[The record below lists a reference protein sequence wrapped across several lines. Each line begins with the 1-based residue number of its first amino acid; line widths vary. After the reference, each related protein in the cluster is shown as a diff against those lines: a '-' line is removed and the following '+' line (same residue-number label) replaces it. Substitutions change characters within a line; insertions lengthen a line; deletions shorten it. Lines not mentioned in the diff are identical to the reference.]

1 MYIFVLLISY
11 NILHFFAVRKTTEAS
26 IPIIHSDRDISS
38 MLNLSQNIPDTSLYE
53 MFVSFSNLHILRAIE
68 PALKV
73 RYKNV
78 DCFDTTDDISN
89 FCTRSKNHHLG
100 RRSQLARL
108 ILDYETYKNSLLR

>member
-1 MYIFVLLISY
+1 M
-11 NILHFFAVRKTTEAS
+11 RKTIEAS
-26 IPIIHSDRDISS
+26 IPIIYSDRDISS
-38 MLNLSQNIPDTSLYE
+38 LLKFSQSNIPVTSLFE

-78 DCFDTTDDISN
+78 DCVDIIDNNN
-89 FCTRSKNHHLG
+89 FCTRSKNYYLG

-108 ILDYETYKNSLLR
+108 ILDYQTYKNGLLG